1 MLAKYKD
8 AVDAFRRTWSREGW
22 RCGSAACYCVQKQSF
37 DEAAGEGGGGG
48 GGRER
53 EGEGFLEEMA
63 SSGTL
68 KITIVPEE
76 EGEMWKGPAD
86 NGNRKGWLSS
96 LDLGRRRS
104 LREK

>member
-1 MLAKYKD
+1 MKD
-8 AVDAFRRTWSREGW
+8 GGVGVLPATVCKNRALMRQLG
-22 RCGSAACYCVQKQSF
+22 K
-37 DEAAGEGGGGG
+37 GEVGG

-76 EGEMWKGPAD
+76 EGEMWKGPVD

-96 LDLGRRRS
+96 LDLGRRHS